1 MRFARIWR
9 LCLMEVPLS
18 VIAIL
23 SLAASLFFLNVSRDP
38 KTWRLR
44 WMDLLG
50 VLDVDS
56 NRERRKSQESQVAA
70 MALMLFVLMMATSL
84 SSVFWTVDQI
94 KERKREKTRFERE
107 IDMTRQEID
116 GVQGL
121 R

>member
-1 MRFARIWR
+1 
-9 LCLMEVPLS
+9 MEVPLS

-23 SLAASLFFLNVSRDP
+23 SLAVSLFFLNVTRDP

-56 NRERRKSQESQVAA
+56 SRERRKVQESQVAA
-70 MALMLFVLMMATSL
+70 MALMLFVLTMAVSM
-84 SSVFWTVDQI
+84 SSVFWTVDQM
-94 KERKREKTRFERE
+94 KDRKREKTRYERE
-107 IDMTRQEID
+107 IDMTRAEIE
-116 GVQGL
+116 GVRGS